1 MATVTLEAP
10 SKTLAEVLHDLGD
23 ISLDRIRLPVGT
35 ATEQDV
41 IDAMEAVHKRLY
53 ELIDGVL
60 VEKDMGMKESIIACK
75 IGQHLANYSDVDDR
89 GVVFVA
95 DGPIRIRVGRIRF
108 PDVGFVSWDRMPGG
122 EIPDTPICDV
132 IPDVAGEVI
141 SKGNT
146 PNEMDRKL
154 KDYFK
159 AGVRLVWFV
168 YPKTQTAVIYTSVTA
183 KKELGRDDSLDGGKV
198 LPGFSLPLKAL
209 FTRSRKRLNGK
220 RSS

>member
-1 MATVTLEAP
+1 MAPATLEAA

-23 ISLDRIRLPVGT
+23 IPLDRIRLPVGT

-41 IDAMEAVHKRLY
+41 IDAMEAADKRLY

-60 VEKDMGMKESIIACK
+60 LEKDISMMESIIACR
-75 IGQHLANYSDVDDR
+75 IGHHLANYSDIDDK
-89 GVVFVA
+89 GVVFAA

-132 IPDVAGEVI
+132 IPDIAAEVI

-146 PNEMDRKL
+146 PKEMELKL

-159 AGVRLVWFV
+159 AGVRIVWFV
-168 YPKTQTAVIYTSVTA
+168 YPKTQTAIVYTSVTA
-183 KKELGRDDSLDGGKV
+183 KKELGKDDSLDGGKV
-198 LPGFSLPLKAL
+198 LPGFSLPLKIL
-209 FTRSRKRLNGK
+209 FTRARKRLNGK
-220 RSS
+220 K